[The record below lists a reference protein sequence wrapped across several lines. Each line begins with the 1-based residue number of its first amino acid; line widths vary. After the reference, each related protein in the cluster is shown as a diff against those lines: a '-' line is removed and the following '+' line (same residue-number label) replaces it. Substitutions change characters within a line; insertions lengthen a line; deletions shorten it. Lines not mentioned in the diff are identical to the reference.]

1 MLKILLTAWNA
12 ITSCFKR
19 KLDDEI
25 YDVIDERERKIHER
39 CAARHPVL
47 AATPAPVVV
56 NVVLGGGRRHEIS
69 APFNPRL
76 TI

>member
-1 MLKILLTAWNA
+1 MLKILTTVWNA
-12 ITSCFKR
+12 IAGCFKK

-39 CAARHPVL
+39 CAARHQVL
-47 AATPAPVVV
+47 AATAPPVVV
-56 NVVLGGGRRHEIS
+56 NVVLGGGRKHEIS